1 MTRALLVPLEL
12 LYAVA
17 LRTRNRH
24 YDKAQAQRLRQP
36 VISIGNLSVG
46 GSGKT
51 PLVIHLAKILEG
63 QGWSVDVLSRG
74 YRRAGDLV
82 QRVEECGDAE
92 RFGDE
97 PLLIAQSAHV
107 PVYVGASRYQAGR
120 QAEQEIRDAPKRVH
134 LLDDGFQHRQ
144 LARAVDIVLIHRDDL
159 TDSLLPAGRL
169 RERLTALERADVIV
183 LREEDSELIARLSP
197 YIRRETPI
205 WRVKRTLSVP
215 SRQGPVLAF
224 CAIAR
229 PREFYQA
236 LQALG
241 IEVAAT
247 KSFRDHHPYTQRD
260 IEGLRRLGSR
270 YRCEAMVTTEKD
282 AVKLD
287 AESRE
292 RLGQVA
298 PLRVARLSLEIHDQ
312 TAAIEHLSGLL
323 ESSRN

>member
-51 PLVIHLAKILEG
+51 PLVIHLAKILERH
-63 QGWSVDVLSRG
+63 GWSVDVLSRG

-82 QRVEECGDAE
+82 QRVEETGDAG

-107 PVYVGASRYQAGR
+107 PVYVGASRYQAGLR
-120 QAEQEIRDAPKRVH
+120 AEREIRDAPKRVH

-144 LARAVDIVLIHRDDL
+144 LARAADIVLVHRDDL

-169 RERLTALERADVIV
+169 RERLTALERADVIL

-197 YIRRETPI
+197 YLRREAPI
-205 WRVKRTLSVP
+205 WRIKRTLSVP
-215 SRQGPVLAF
+215 GRQGPVLAF

-260 IEGLRRLGSR
+260 IESLRRLASR

-292 RLGQVA
+292 RLAQVA
-298 PLRVARLSLEIHDQ
+298 PLLVARLSLEIHDQ

>member
-1 MTRALLVPLEL
+1 MTRALLAPLEL
-12 LYAVA
+12 LYAAA

-24 YDKAQAQRLRQP
+24 YNKAQPLRLRQP

-51 PLVIHLAKILEG
+51 PLVIHLAKILERE
-63 QGWSVDVLSRG
+63 GWSVDVISRG
-74 YRRAGDLV
+74 YRRGGDLV
-82 QRVEECGDAE
+82 ERVEESGDAE

-107 PVYVGASRYQAGR
+107 PVYVGASRYQAGLR
-120 QAEQEIRDAPKRVH
+120 AEREIPNAPKRIH

-144 LARAVDIVLIHRDDL
+144 LARAIDIVLVHRDDL

-183 LREEDSELIARLSP
+183 LREEDSELTTRLSP
-197 YIRRETPI
+197 YLRSETPV

-215 SRQGPVLAF
+215 SGQTPVLAF

-229 PREFYQA
+229 PRDFYQA
-236 LQALG
+236 LKAQGSEL
-241 IEVAAT
+241 VAT

-260 IEGLRRLGSR
+260 IESLRQLASR

-287 AESRE
+287 AKLRES
-292 RLGQVA
+292 LSQVA
-298 PLRVARLSLEIHDQ
+298 PLRVARLSLQMHDE
-312 TAAIEHLSGLL
+312 TAAMEHLSALL
-323 ESSRN
+323 DSSRN